1 MYGLDGTT
9 FAWDTTI
16 WKSGI
21 WGGKIYI
28 HINQNIEKI
37 AFQLSKLS
45 SKQWILLNYHYLI
58 ALNIT

>member
-1 MYGLDGTT
+1 MYGLDETR

-16 WKSGI
+16 WKSEI
-21 WGGKIYI
+21 WGGKNIY
-28 HINQNIEKI
+28 QNIEKI